1 MSYTTLSNVAG
12 MFPNF
17 VRGGTT
23 QKPADTLIQ
32 QFIDD
37 VAGEIDAVLNRRF
50 ATVISQAASFSAWL
64 TSLPVGV
71 ALWQPSTAYALNAL
85 ILDANGNPQQATT
98 AGTSGAT
105 QPAWT
110 TTVGASTNDGTV
122 VWKNVSNDA
131 SRVLEKINRYGAAQQ
146 LGETLA
152 TFGVA
157 SARELGKVFRDGYL
171 DMLNELD
178 ARDARG
184 EPLPSG
190 RYDKEFDSL
199 ARTET
204 PRAPL
209 QGVAGGDIPA
219 GQSPTQQG
227 LSSAFGKFDKRGT

>member
-1 MSYTTLSNVAG
+1 MSYTTIPNVAG
-12 MFPNF
+12 MFPTF
-17 VRGGTT
+17 VRGGTA

-50 ATVISQAASFSAWL
+50 ATVIAQAGSFSAWL
-64 TSLPVGV
+64 ASLPVGFT
-71 ALWQPSTAYALNAL
+71 LWQPNTAYALNAL
-85 ILDANGNPQQATT
+85 ILDTNGNPQQVST

-105 QPAWT
+105 QPAWGT
-110 TTVGASTNDGTV
+110 LVGALTTDGTV

-157 SARELGKVFRDGYL
+157 SARELGKILREGYL

-190 RYDKEFDSL
+190 RYDKQFDAF

-204 PRAPL
+204 PRPSL
-209 QGVAGGDIPA
+209 QGVAGGEMPA
-219 GQSPTQQG
+219 GQSPAQQG
-227 LSSAFGKFDKRGT
+227 LSNAFGKFDKRGT